1 LDATSPSTWSLPSHA
16 SLFTGRYPTG
26 HGAYRQQSPL
36 DARFPTIAEALAAH
50 GYETFCFTANP
61 WISDGLGLTRGFTA
75 QSRSWKN
82 KSVNSFASRLR
93 ERFGLGEPDKG
104 GGAVA
109 ADFAQW
115 RGSRTDERPTFVFL
129 NFIEAHYPYHQIPS
143 EFRDRYTDLPPA
155 EL

>member
-1 LDATSPSTWSLPSHA
+1 
-16 SLFTGRYPTG
+16 
-26 HGAYRQQSPL
+26 
-36 DARFPTIAEALAAH
+36 
-50 GYETFCFTANP
+50 
-61 WISDGLGLTRGFTA
+61 SDGLGLTRGFTA

-155 EL
+155 ELRQISRRILDQQLGGPTVDVAAVATPARDLYDGGVAYTDALLGRVVDAVRASGRLDRTIFV